1 MPTAPP
7 RRTRRHALSATAA
20 AATGAALLAAC
31 GQAGQPGAP
40 GSAPGKVSGQV
51 SLLYYTSTEPAIERM
66 RKQEAGFRAKY
77 PDVQLSVEAQPT
89 DFTNK
94 ITTLLAG
101 GAPPSVTWIG
111 GAFWDF
117 VGKGVWVDLDP
128 LIARDRAFNLKD
140 YYPQAL
146 DAFRWP
152 DKLRALPYGV
162 NTHTISYNKRLLQ
175 KEGQAPPTKDWTVAQ
190 FTELARRVT
199 KDTDGDGN
207 VDQAALGNWP
217 SIHVAPV
224 LFGGGYWDKGFTKSI
239 LDTPESIA
247 GLEWLYDIQ
256 YGPRKV
262 YATAQMLQGTNVN
275 NLMGAGKLAFY
286 STGRFGVPVLRNLAD
301 LDWDMVVY
309 PTGPKGNKSTFLSG
323 EGYAMTSET
332 KDRDAAW
339 KLMDYLCGRE
349 AQEQF
354 YLLEGS
360 VIPAI
365 KAVAE
370 SKPFHESPPGKNHQ
384 AHLDS
389 IAFGAPF
396 ATHPV
401 NTRLVNEVITPLW
414 KDVTDAKMQPRE
426 FAAQAARR
434 MNDLLKEFK

>member
-1 MPTAPP
+1 MAVSGMT
-7 RRTRRHALSATAA
+7 RRTMMRA
-20 AATGAALLAAC
+20 AATGGGLAATGALAAC
-31 GQAGQPGAP
+31 GGPG
-40 GSAPGKVSGQV
+40 GSAPQKVTGKVN
-51 SLLYYTSTEPAIERM
+51 LLYFTSTEPAIDRGK
-66 RKQEAGFRAKY
+66 KQEAGFKEKY
-77 PDVQLSVEAQPT
+77 PDVQLTVENQPT

-94 ITTLLAG
+94 ITTLLAAG
-101 GAPPSVTWIG
+101 TPPNVTWIG

-128 LIARDRAFNLKD
+128 IIAKDRSFNLKD

-146 DAFRWP
+146 EAFRWP

-162 NTHTISYNKRLLQ
+162 NTHTMSFNKRLLQ
-175 KEGQAPPTKDWTVAQ
+175 KEGIPLPSKDWKVEQ
-190 FTELARRVT
+190 FTDIARRVT
-199 KDTDGDGN
+199 KDTDADGN
-207 VDQAALGNWP
+207 VDQAGLANWP
-217 SIHVAPV
+217 SIHVAPP

-239 LDTPESIA
+239 LDTPDSIA

-256 YGPRKV
+256 FGGRKI
-262 YATAQMLQGTNVN
+262 YPTPQMLQGTNVN
-275 NLMGAGKLAFY
+275 NLMGNGKLAFF
-286 STGRFGVPVLRNLAD
+286 STGRFGVPVLRGFSD

-349 AQEQF
+349 SQENF
-354 YLLEGS
+354 YLKEGN

-365 KAVAE
+365 KAVSE
-370 SKPFHESPPGKNHQ
+370 SRAFHEAPAGKNHQ

-389 IAFGAPF
+389 IAFGAPY

-401 NTRLVNEVITPLW
+401 NTRLVTEIITPMW
-414 KDVTDAKMQPRE
+414 KDVTDGKIQPKE
-426 FAAQAARR
+426 FATQAARR
-434 MNDLLKEFK
+434 MNDLIKEFK

>member
-1 MPTAPP
+1 MPQ
-7 RRTRRHALSATAA
+7 RHLTRRSILVSTAVTTGVA
-20 AATGAALLAAC
+20 ALAAC
-31 GQAGQPGAP
+31 GAGGPAGAP
-40 GSAPGKVSGQV
+40 SKVAGKVT
-51 SLLYYTSTEPAIERM
+51 LLYYTSTEPAIDRM
-66 RKQEAGFRAKY
+66 KKQEAGFKAKY
-77 PDVQLSVEAQPT
+77 PDVQLTVEAQPT

-94 ITTLLAG
+94 IATLLAAG
-101 GAPPSVTWIG
+101 TAPSVTWIG

-117 VGKGVWVDLDP
+117 VGKGVWVELDP
-128 LIARDRAFNLKD
+128 IIAKDKSFSLKD
-140 YYPQAL
+140 YYPQAM

-162 NTHTISYNKRLLQ
+162 NTHTMSYNKKILQ
-175 KEGQAPPTKDWTVAQ
+175 KEGIPLPTKDWKVDQ
-190 FTELARRVT
+190 FTDWARRVT

-207 VDQAALGNWP
+207 VDQAGLGNWP

-247 GLEWLYDIQ
+247 GLEWFYDIQ
-256 YGPRKV
+256 FGAKKIYP
-262 YATAQMLQGTNVN
+262 TAQMLQGTNIN
-275 NLMGAGKLAFY
+275 NLFGNGKLAYF
-286 STGRFGVPVLRNLAD
+286 STGRFSVPVLRNFPD
-301 LDWDMVVY
+301 LDWDMAVY

-323 EGYAMTSET
+323 EGYAMTMDT

-354 YLLEGS
+354 YLKEGS

-370 SKPFHESPPGKNHQ
+370 SKPFFEVPAGKNHQ

-401 NTRLVNEVITPLW
+401 NTRLVNEVITPGW
-414 KDVTDAKMQPRE
+414 KDVTDGKLQPKE
-426 FAAQAARR
+426 FALQSARR
-434 MNDLLKEFK
+434 MNELLREFK